1 MGLWGWSSPVLG
13 GGVAGF
19 LSVLVPVG
27 WFLWGGGVSVGG
39 VEGEGAVVV
48 GEAEVE

>member
-1 MGLWGWSSPVLG
+1 MG

-19 LSVLVPVG
+19 LWVLVLVG
-27 WFLWGGGVSVGG
+27 WFVCGGG

-48 GEAEVE
+48 GEAEVV

>member
-1 MGLWGWSSPVLG
+1 MGWGWLVSG

-19 LSVLVPVG
+19 LWVLVLVG
-27 WFLWGGGVSVGG
+27 WFVCGGGVSVGG

-48 GEAEVE
+48 GEAEVD